1 MRRAP
6 WPTDEMEKP
15 RCQGSCCCVDTPHRL
30 PSPPS
35 HLANMMYIIRAILYI
50 LLFAC
55 SSTLLG
61 LTAYRINYTGRLN
74 TGDILTFRRRFYDPV
89 VVELLVTACLGIIIS
104 VAFLASILARAG
116 KDALTYALEHICLIT
131 LWILFLVGSGVFTSR
146 WSNLGWCRG
155 YKSCRILETIKAF
168 SWICWALVTLLILS
182 SLYNM
187 IQRKSGWWSAAD
199 GRKER
204 EVSGN
209 YPETRATT
217 TTTASHTE
225 PLTA

>member
-1 MRRAP
+1 
-6 WPTDEMEKP
+6 
-15 RCQGSCCCVDTPHRL
+15 
-30 PSPPS
+30 
-35 HLANMMYIIRAILYI
+35 MMHVIRAILYI
-50 LLFAC
+50 LLVSLQLSFSWALESDDPKFAC
-55 SSTLLG
+55 SGTLLG
-61 LTAYRINYTGRLN
+61 LTAYRINYTERLN
-74 TGDILTFRRRFYDPV
+74 SGDILTFRRRFYDPV

-104 VAFLASILARAG
+104 VAFLASILGRAG

-146 WSNLGWCRG
+146 WTNLGWCRG
-155 YKSCRILETIKAF
+155 SYKICRILEAIKAF

-187 IQRKSGWWSAAD
+187 IQRRSGWWSAAD

-204 EVSGN
+204 EPSGSGS